1 MKVREQLAAK
11 LGTQTWHDIAPH
23 CHGNFIRRGEITANL
38 QANLAVEVTL
48 LAKQAEYFL
57 RLLRLASLAN

>member
-1 MKVREQLAAK
+1 MKVRDQLAAK

-38 QANLAVEVTL
+38 QAKFAEAQYCMNTPSKL
-48 LAKQAEYFL
+48 LRWRSKPNQAE
-57 RLLRLASLAN
+57 